1 MCVPMKLL
9 ISDKLSDAGV
19 AIFKNAKSIEVIN
32 EPALG
37 KDVERLKQLI
47 ADVDGIAIRSATKLT
62 ADVLD
67 CAKNLKLIGR
77 AGIGVDNVDIPH
89 ATKKGILIMNTPL
102 SNAITTAEHAISMMM
117 ALSRQIP
124 QATASLRAGK
134 WEKEKFMGRE
144 IFNKTL
150 GMIGCGNIGKIVADR
165 AFGLRMQVIIAD
177 PYLKDDAVK
186 QLGVERVTLDELFK
200 RADYIT
206 VHTPVTNETRNMLN
220 ATTFAKMKKG
230 VFVINCARGG
240 IVNEMDLA
248 AAIETGQVAGA
259 ALDVFE
265 KEPVDPNNPLLKL
278 DKVIFTPHLGASTY
292 EAQEN
297 VSTDLA
303 RQMVDYFLN
312 GKVVNIVNR

>member
-1 MCVPMKLL
+1 MKIL

-19 AIFKNAKSIEVIN
+19 KLFKDAKGLEVIN
-32 EPALG
+32 EPTLG
-37 KDVERLKQLI
+37 KDVARLKQLI

-77 AGIGVDNVDIPH
+77 AGIGVDNVDIPY
-89 ATKKGILIMNTPL
+89 ATKKGIKVMNTPL

-124 QATASLRAGK
+124 QACASMRAGK

-165 AFGLRMQVIIAD
+165 AKGLRMNVIVAD
-177 PYLKDDAVK
+177 PYLKDEVVK

-206 VHTPVTNETRNMLN
+206 IHTPVTPETKNMISN
-220 ATTFAKMKKG
+220 QTFAKMKKG

-240 IVNEMDLA
+240 IVNELDLA
-248 AAIETGQVAGA
+248 AAIESGQVAGA

-265 KEPVDPNNPLLKL
+265 KEPIDPNHPLLKL

-303 RQMVDYFLN
+303 KQMVDYFLS
-312 GKVVNIVNR
+312 GKEVNILNA

>member
-1 MCVPMKLL
+1 MKIL

-19 AIFKNAKSIEVIN
+19 KIFKDAKGLEVIN

-67 CAKNLKLIGR
+67 SAKNLKLIGR

-117 ALSRQIP
+117 SLSRQIP

-150 GMIGCGNIGKIVADR
+150 GLIGCGNIGKIVADR
-165 AFGLRMQVIIAD
+165 AKGLKMKVIIAD
-177 PYLKDDAVK
+177 PYLKDEAVK
-186 QLGVERVTLDELFK
+186 QLGVEKVSLDELLK

-206 VHTPVTNETRNMLN
+206 VHTPVTNETKNMLN

-230 VFVINCARGG
+230 VFVLNCARGG
-240 IVNEMDLA
+240 IVNETDLA

-278 DKVIFTPHLGASTY
+278 DKVIFTPHLGASTF

-312 GKVVNIVNR
+312 GKIVNIVNKK